1 LLGEVERLNDE
12 AVEAIAAKVREAL
25 WNLEGKR
32 IAILGLAFK
41 PDTDDVRFS
50 PALSLARSL
59 LTSGAN
65 VVGYDPRAASGAKE
79 ELPELELAGDIYEA
93 ATGAHALVIGTDW
106 PEFRGLDLSTL
117 REVMTYPLIVDGRNL
132 LNPADLVGSGFW
144 YYPTGR
150 PAVIPEPSRPGVGV
164 GDGSQQVS
172 AQRQPTPLR

>member
-1 LLGEVERLNDE
+1 MGEVERLNDE

-50 PALSLARSL
+50 PALALARL
-59 LTSGAN
+59 LLASGAH
-65 VVGYDPRAASGAKE
+65 VVGCDPRAASGAKE
-79 ELPELELAGDIYEA
+79 EVPELELANDMYEA
-93 ATGAHALVIGTDW
+93 ASGAHALVIGTDW
-106 PEFRGLDLSTL
+106 PEFRGVELATL

-132 LNPADLVGSGFW
+132 LDPADLVGSGFW

-150 PAVIPEPSRPGVGV
+150 PPIVPESSHPGGF
-164 GDGSQQVS
+164 DHGSERAPAS
-172 AQRQPTPLR
+172 GHATPLR